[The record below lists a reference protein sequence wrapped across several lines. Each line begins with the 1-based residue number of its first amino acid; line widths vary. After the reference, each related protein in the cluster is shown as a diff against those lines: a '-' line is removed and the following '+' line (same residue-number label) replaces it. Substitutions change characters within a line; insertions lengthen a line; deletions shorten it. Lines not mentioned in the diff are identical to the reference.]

1 MYENGNEFLQSKI
14 EEKDLVLKEK
24 FAKGNEYTI
33 KWWKDKAIKRYTT
46 LYNDGRI
53 KPEVLFYVNAIGM
66 TWEQMK
72 DNYLKEVGR

>member
-1 MYENGNEFLQSKI
+1 LF
-14 EEKDLVLKEK
+14 D
-24 FAKGNEYTI
+24 
-33 KWWKDKAIKRYTT
+33 
-46 LYNDGRI
+46 DGRI